1 MSKTGYLGRGGV
13 EMEYVI
19 LGAGAAGITAAK
31 TIRKADREG
40 KITVI
45 STDTQVHSRCM
56 LHKYLSH
63 ERDAAGISFID
74 PDFFEKNQITWLPG
88 KTVSRLDTQGKKVY
102 TDQGD
107 EMSYDRLLIATGAE
121 SFIPPVGNLREAEN
135 VFGLRHLRDA
145 QAIDEL
151 AKDAENIVIIGSGL
165 VGLDAAYGLMETG
178 KKVSIVEMADQILP
192 VQLDKTAAFEYQ
204 KRFEKAGAV
213 FYLGRKA
220 ADTVMGEDKIIREII
235 LDNGEKL
242 PCDLIIVAAGVR
254 SAVAGMEG
262 EGIVIDRGIKVDDY
276 LQTGAEGVY
285 AAGDVT
291 GLSGIWPN
299 AQKQGETAA
308 LNMCGSHVEYT
319 DRYAIKNTINF
330 FGLVSMCVGVI
341 LPQEGDVVIARE
353 DSRNYKRVVLR
364 DGKAVGVLLQGDIS
378 HGGIWQYLIK
388 NQIDLAGI
396 KKDIFDLNFGDF
408 YGIKDNGEYQWRM
421 KARRCKLLKYP

>member
-1 MSKTGYLGRGGV
+1 
-13 EMEYVI
+13 MEYVI

-254 SAVAGMEG
+254 CAVAGMEG

-330 FGLVSMCVGVI
+330 FGMVSMCVGVI

-421 KARRCKLLKYP
+421 KAISR

>member
-1 MSKTGYLGRGGV
+1 
-13 EMEYVI
+13 MEYVI

-31 TIRKADREG
+31 TIRKVDREG

-88 KTVSRLDTQGKKVY
+88 KTVNRLDTQGKKVY
-102 TDQGD
+102 TDQED
-107 EMSYDRLLIATGAE
+107 EISYDRLLIATGAE

-421 KARRCKLLKYP
+421 KAISR

>member
-1 MSKTGYLGRGGV
+1 
-13 EMEYVI
+13 MEYVI

-31 TIRKADREG
+31 TIRKADKNG

-63 ERDAAGISFID
+63 ERDAAGISFVD
-74 PDFFEKNQITWLPG
+74 PDFFEKNQITWLQG
-88 KTVSRLDTQGKKVY
+88 KTVNRLDTQGKKIY

-107 EMSYDRLLIATGAE
+107 EVSYDRLLIATGAE

-151 AKDAENIVIIGSGL
+151 AKNAENIVIIGSGL

-204 KRFEKAGAV
+204 KRFEEAGAR

-220 ADTVMGEDKIIREII
+220 ADTIMGEDKNIHEIV

-242 PCDLIIVAAGVR
+242 ACDLIIVAAGVR

-364 DGKAVGVLLQGDIS
+364 DGKVVGVLLQGDIS

-388 NQIDLAGI
+388 NQISISGI
-396 KKDIFDLNFGDF
+396 QKDIFDLNFGDF

-421 KARRCKLLKYP
+421 KAISR

>member
-1 MSKTGYLGRGGV
+1 
-13 EMEYVI
+13 MEYVI

-107 EMSYDRLLIATGAE
+107 EISYDRLLIATGAE

-421 KARRCKLLKYP
+421 KAISR

>member
-330 FGLVSMCVGVI
+330 FGMVSMCVGVI

-353 DSRNYKRVVLR
+353 ASRNYKRVVLR

-421 KARRCKLLKYP
+421 KAISR

>member
-1 MSKTGYLGRGGV
+1 
-13 EMEYVI
+13 MEYVI

-31 TIRKADREG
+31 TIRKADKNG

-63 ERDAAGISFID
+63 ERDAAGISFVD
-74 PDFFEKNQITWLPG
+74 PDFFEKNQITWLQG
-88 KTVSRLDTQGKKVY
+88 KTVNRLDTQGKKVY

-107 EMSYDRLLIATGAE
+107 EVSYDRLLIATGAE

-151 AKDAENIVIIGSGL
+151 AKNAENIVIIGSGL

-421 KARRCKLLKYP
+421 KAISR

>member
-1 MSKTGYLGRGGV
+1 
-13 EMEYVI
+13 MEYVI

-31 TIRKADREG
+31 TIRKADSEG

-63 ERDAAGISFID
+63 ERDAAGISFVD
-74 PDFFEKNQITWLPG
+74 PDFFEKNQITWLQG
-88 KTVSRLDTQGKKVY
+88 KTVNRLDTQGKKVY

-107 EMSYDRLLIATGAE
+107 EVSYDRLLIATGAE

-151 AKDAENIVIIGSGL
+151 AKNAENIVIIGSGL

-204 KRFEKAGAV
+204 KRFEEAGAR

-220 ADTVMGEDKIIREII
+220 ADTIMGEDKNIHEIV

-242 PCDLIIVAAGVR
+242 ACDLIIVAAGVR

-364 DGKAVGVLLQGDIS
+364 DGKVVGVLLQGDIS

-388 NQIDLAGI
+388 NQISISGI
-396 KKDIFDLNFGDF
+396 QKDIFDLNFGDF

-421 KARRCKLLKYP
+421 KAISR

>member
-1 MSKTGYLGRGGV
+1 
-13 EMEYVI
+13 MEYVI

-31 TIRKADREG
+31 TIRKADKNG

-63 ERDAAGISFID
+63 ERDAAGISFVD
-74 PDFFEKNQITWLPG
+74 PDFFEKNQITWLQG
-88 KTVSRLDTQGKKVY
+88 KTGNRLDTQGKKVY
-102 TDQGD
+102 TDEGD
-107 EMSYDRLLIATGAE
+107 EVSYDRLLIATGAE

-204 KRFEKAGAV
+204 KRFEEAGAR

-220 ADTVMGEDKIIREII
+220 ADTIMGEDKNIHEIV

-242 PCDLIIVAAGVR
+242 ACDLIIVAAGVR

-364 DGKAVGVLLQGDIS
+364 DGKVVGVLLQGDIS

-388 NQIDLAGI
+388 NQISISGI
-396 KKDIFDLNFGDF
+396 QKDIFDLNFGDF

-421 KARRCKLLKYP
+421 KAISR

>member
-1 MSKTGYLGRGGV
+1 MSKTGHLGRGGV

-31 TIRKADREG
+31 TIRKADSEG

-88 KTVSRLDTQGKKVY
+88 KTVNRLDTQGKKVY
-102 TDQGD
+102 TGQGD
-107 EMSYDRLLIATGAE
+107 EISYDRLLIATGAE

-192 VQLDKTAAFEYQ
+192 VQLDKTAASEYQ

-364 DGKAVGVLLQGDIS
+364 DGKVVGVLLQGDIS

-388 NQIDLAGI
+388 NQIDLSGI

-421 KARRCKLLKYP
+421 KAISR

>member
-1 MSKTGYLGRGGV
+1 
-13 EMEYVI
+13 MEYVI

-31 TIRKADREG
+31 TIRKADSEG

-63 ERDAAGISFID
+63 ERDAAGISFVD
-74 PDFFEKNQITWLPG
+74 PDFFEKNQIAWLPG
-88 KTVSRLDTQGKKVY
+88 KTVNRLDIQRKKVY

-107 EMSYDRLLIATGAE
+107 EVSYDRLLIATGAE

-151 AKDAENIVIIGSGL
+151 AKDVENIVIIGSGL

-204 KRFEKAGAV
+204 KRFEEAGAR

-220 ADTVMGEDKIIREII
+220 ADTVMEEDKIIREII

-364 DGKAVGVLLQGDIS
+364 DGKVVGVLLQGDIS

-388 NQIDLAGI
+388 NQISISGI
-396 KKDIFDLNFGDF
+396 QKDIFDLNFGDF

-421 KARRCKLLKYP
+421 KAISR

>member
-1 MSKTGYLGRGGV
+1 
-13 EMEYVI
+13 MEYVI
-19 LGAGAAGITAAK
+19 LGAGAAAIAGAK
-31 TIRKADREG
+31 TIRRADSNG

-63 ERDAAGISFID
+63 ERDAEGIRFID
-74 PDFFEKNQITWLPG
+74 ADFFEKNHILWLRG
-88 KTVSRLDTQGKKVY
+88 KTVDRLDTQEKKVY
-102 TDQGD
+102 TSQGD
-107 EMSYDRLLIATGAE
+107 EVSYDRLLIATGAE

-135 VFGLRHLRDA
+135 VFGLRHLKDA
-145 QAIDEL
+145 QAIDQL
-151 AKDAENIVIIGSGL
+151 AENAENIVIIGSGL

-178 KKVSIVEMADQILP
+178 KKVSVVEMADQILP
-192 VQLDKTAAFEYQ
+192 VQLDKTGAYEYQ

-220 ADTVMGEDKIIREII
+220 ADTVMGEDNIIREIV

-254 SAVAGMEG
+254 SAVAGMDG
-262 EGIVIDRGIKVDDY
+262 EGIVIDRGIRVDDY

-308 LNMCGSHVEYT
+308 LNMCGAHVAYT

-330 FGLVSMCVGVI
+330 FGLVSMCIGVI
-341 LPQEGDVVIARE
+341 IPQEGDVVIARE
-353 DSRNYKRVVLR
+353 DSRNYKRVILR
-364 DGKAVGVLLQGDIS
+364 NGKVAGVLLQGDIS

-388 NQIDLAGI
+388 NQISISGI
-396 KKDIFDLNFGDF
+396 KKDIFNLNFGDF
-408 YGIKDNGEYQWRM
+408 YGIKENGEYTW
-421 KARRCKLLKYP
+421 AVNS

>member
-1 MSKTGYLGRGGV
+1 
-13 EMEYVI
+13 MEYVI

-31 TIRKADREG
+31 TIRKADKNG

-63 ERDAAGISFID
+63 ERDAAGISFVD
-74 PDFFEKNQITWLPG
+74 PDFFEKNQITWLQG
-88 KTVSRLDTQGKKVY
+88 KTVNRLDTQGKKVY

-107 EMSYDRLLIATGAE
+107 EVSYDRLLIATGAE

-151 AKDAENIVIIGSGL
+151 AKNAENIVIIGSGL

-204 KRFEKAGAV
+204 KRFEEAGAR

-220 ADTVMGEDKIIREII
+220 ADTIMGEDKNIHEIV

-242 PCDLIIVAAGVR
+242 ACDLIIVAAGVR

-285 AAGDVT
+285 ATGDVT

-364 DGKAVGVLLQGDIS
+364 DGKVVGVLLQGDIS

-388 NQIDLAGI
+388 NQISISGI

-421 KARRCKLLKYP
+421 KAISR

>member
-1 MSKTGYLGRGGV
+1 
-13 EMEYVI
+13 MEYVI

-31 TIRKADREG
+31 TIRKADSEG

-63 ERDAAGISFID
+63 ERDAAGISFVD
-74 PDFFEKNQITWLPG
+74 PDFFEKNQIAWLPG
-88 KTVSRLDTQGKKVY
+88 KTVNRLDTQRKKVY

-107 EMSYDRLLIATGAE
+107 EVSYDRLLIATGAE

-151 AKDAENIVIIGSGL
+151 AKDVENIVIIGSGL

-204 KRFEKAGAV
+204 KRFEEAGAR

-220 ADTVMGEDKIIREII
+220 ADTVMEEDKIIREII

-364 DGKAVGVLLQGDIS
+364 DGKVVGVLLQGDIS

-388 NQIDLAGI
+388 NQISISGI
-396 KKDIFDLNFGDF
+396 QKDIFDLNFGDF

-421 KARRCKLLKYP
+421 KATSR

>member
-330 FGLVSMCVGVI
+330 FGMVSMCVGVI

-408 YGIKDNGEYQWRM
+408 YGITDNGDYQWRM
-421 KARRCKLLKYP
+421 KAISR

>member
-1 MSKTGYLGRGGV
+1 
-13 EMEYVI
+13 MEYVI

-31 TIRKADREG
+31 TIRKADKNG

-63 ERDAAGISFID
+63 ERDAAVISFVD
-74 PDFFEKNQITWLPG
+74 PDFFEKNQITWLQG
-88 KTVSRLDTQGKKVY
+88 KTVNRLDTQGKKVY

-107 EMSYDRLLIATGAE
+107 EVSYDRLLIATGAE

-151 AKDAENIVIIGSGL
+151 AKNAENIVIIGSGL

-204 KRFEKAGAV
+204 KRFEEAGAR

-220 ADTVMGEDKIIREII
+220 ADTIMGEDKNIHEIV

-242 PCDLIIVAAGVR
+242 ACDLIIVAAGVR

-364 DGKAVGVLLQGDIS
+364 DGKVVGVLLQGDIS

-388 NQIDLAGI
+388 NQISISGI
-396 KKDIFDLNFGDF
+396 QKDIFDLNFGDF

-421 KARRCKLLKYP
+421 KAISR

>member
-1 MSKTGYLGRGGV
+1 
-13 EMEYVI
+13 MEYVI

-31 TIRKADREG
+31 TIRKADKNG

-63 ERDAAGISFID
+63 ERDAAGISFVD
-74 PDFFEKNQITWLPG
+74 PDFFEKNQIAWLPG
-88 KTVSRLDTQGKKVY
+88 KTVNRLDTQRKKVY

-107 EMSYDRLLIATGAE
+107 EVSYDRLLIATGAE

-204 KRFEKAGAV
+204 KRFEEAGAR

-220 ADTVMGEDKIIREII
+220 ADTVMEEDKIIREII

-364 DGKAVGVLLQGDIS
+364 DGKVVGVLLQGDIS

-388 NQIDLAGI
+388 NQISISGI
-396 KKDIFDLNFGDF
+396 QKDIFDLNFGDF

-421 KARRCKLLKYP
+421 KAISR

>member
-74 PDFFEKNQITWLPG
+74 PDFFGKNQITWLPG

-204 KRFEKAGAV
+204 KQFEKAGAV

-330 FGLVSMCVGVI
+330 FGMVSMCVGVI

-421 KARRCKLLKYP
+421 KAISR

>member
-1 MSKTGYLGRGGV
+1 
-13 EMEYVI
+13 MEYVI

-31 TIRKADREG
+31 TIRKADKNG

-63 ERDAAGISFID
+63 ERDAAGISFVD
-74 PDFFEKNQITWLPG
+74 PDFFEKNQIAWLPG
-88 KTVSRLDTQGKKVY
+88 KTVNRLDTQRKKVY

-107 EMSYDRLLIATGAE
+107 EVSYDRLLIATGAE

-151 AKDAENIVIIGSGL
+151 AKDVENIVIIGSGL

-178 KKVSIVEMADQILP
+178 RKVSIVEMADQILP

-204 KRFEKAGAV
+204 KRFEEAGAR

-220 ADTVMGEDKIIREII
+220 ADTVMEEDKIIREII

-364 DGKAVGVLLQGDIS
+364 DGKVVGVLLQGDIS

-388 NQIDLAGI
+388 NQISISGI
-396 KKDIFDLNFGDF
+396 QKDIFDLNFGDF

-421 KARRCKLLKYP
+421 KAISR

>member
-1 MSKTGYLGRGGV
+1 
-13 EMEYVI
+13 MEYVI

-31 TIRKADREG
+31 TLRKADQNG

-63 ERDAAGISFID
+63 ERDAEGISFIE
-74 PDFFEKNQITWLPG
+74 PDFFEKNAIAWLFG
-88 KTVSRLDTQGKKVY
+88 RTVSRLDTQGKKVF
-102 TDQGD
+102 TDQG
-107 EMSYDRLLIATGAE
+107 EEISYDRLLIATGAE

-145 QAIDEL
+145 QAIDRL
-151 AKDAENIVIIGSGL
+151 AEQAENIVIIGSGL

-178 KKVSIVEMADQILP
+178 KKVAIVEMADQILP
-192 VQLDKTAAFEYQ
+192 VQLDKTGAFEYQ
-204 KRFEKAGAV
+204 KRFEEAGAS

-220 ADTVMGEDKIIREII
+220 ADTLMGEDKKIREII

-262 EGIVIDRGIKVDDY
+262 EGIVIDRGIKVNDY
-276 LQTGAEGVY
+276 LQTGALDVY

-308 LNMCGSHVEYT
+308 LNMCGAHVAYT
-319 DRYAIKNTINF
+319 DRYALKNTINF
-330 FGLVSMCVGVI
+330 FGLVSMCIGVI

-353 DSRNYKRVVLR
+353 DSQNYKRVILR
-364 DGKAVGVLLQGDIS
+364 DGKVAGVLLQGDIS

-388 NQIDLAGI
+388 NQISISGI
-396 KKDIFDLNFGDF
+396 PKDIFALNYGDF
-408 YGIKDNGEYQWRM
+408 YGIKENGEYVW
-421 KARRCKLLKYP
+421 KV

>member
-1 MSKTGYLGRGGV
+1 
-13 EMEYVI
+13 MEYVI

-31 TIRKADREG
+31 TIRKADKNG

-63 ERDAAGISFID
+63 ERDAAGISFVD
-74 PDFFEKNQITWLPG
+74 PDFFEKNQITWLQG
-88 KTVSRLDTQGKKVY
+88 KTVNRLDTQGKKVY

-107 EMSYDRLLIATGAE
+107 EVSYDRLLIATGAE

-151 AKDAENIVIIGSGL
+151 AKNAENIVIIGSGL

-204 KRFEKAGAV
+204 KRFEEAGAR

-220 ADTVMGEDKIIREII
+220 ADTVMEEDKIIREII

-262 EGIVIDRGIKVDDY
+262 EGIVIDRGIQVDGY

-364 DGKAVGVLLQGDIS
+364 DGKVVGVLLQGDIS

-388 NQIDLAGI
+388 NQISISGI
-396 KKDIFDLNFGDF
+396 QKDIFDLNFGDF

-421 KARRCKLLKYP
+421 KAISR

>member
-1 MSKTGYLGRGGV
+1 
-13 EMEYVI
+13 MEYVI

-31 TIRKADREG
+31 TIRKADSEG

-63 ERDAAGISFID
+63 ERDAAGISFVD
-74 PDFFEKNQITWLPG
+74 PDFFEKNQIAWLPG
-88 KTVSRLDTQGKKVY
+88 KTVNRLDTQRKKVY

-107 EMSYDRLLIATGAE
+107 EVSYDRLLIATGAE

-151 AKDAENIVIIGSGL
+151 AKNAENIVIIGSGL

-204 KRFEKAGAV
+204 KRFEEAGAR

-220 ADTVMGEDKIIREII
+220 ADTVMEEDKIIREII

-276 LQTGAEGVY
+276 LRTGAEGVY

-364 DGKAVGVLLQGDIS
+364 DGKVVGVLLQGDIS

-388 NQIDLAGI
+388 NQISISGI
-396 KKDIFDLNFGDF
+396 QKDIFDLNFGDF

-421 KARRCKLLKYP
+421 KAISR

>member
-88 KTVSRLDTQGKKVY
+88 KTVNRLDTQGKKVY

-220 ADTVMGEDKIIREII
+220 ADTVMGEDKTIREII

-254 SAVAGMEG
+254 CAVAGMEG

-276 LQTGAEGVY
+276 LQTGAESVY

-421 KARRCKLLKYP
+421 KAISR

>member
-1 MSKTGYLGRGGV
+1 
-13 EMEYVI
+13 MEYVI

-31 TIRKADREG
+31 TIRKADSEG

-63 ERDAAGISFID
+63 ERDAAGISFVD
-74 PDFFEKNQITWLPG
+74 PDFFEKNQIAWLPG
-88 KTVSRLDTQGKKVY
+88 KTVNRLDTQRKKVY

-107 EMSYDRLLIATGAE
+107 EVSYDRLLIATGAE

-151 AKDAENIVIIGSGL
+151 AKNAENIVIIGSGL

-204 KRFEKAGAV
+204 KRFEEAGAR

-220 ADTVMGEDKIIREII
+220 ADTVMEEDKIIREII

-299 AQKQGETAA
+299 AQKLGETAA

-364 DGKAVGVLLQGDIS
+364 DGKVVGVLLQGDIS

-388 NQIDLAGI
+388 NQISISGI
-396 KKDIFDLNFGDF
+396 QKDIFDLNFGDF

-421 KARRCKLLKYP
+421 KAISR